1 MIFPEKQLILL
12 FLSAGLPLA
21 IVYSLY
27 PETRIMISIVSV
39 IVCIITI
46 CDALRCWH
54 INDTVTIRLH
64 DTLRMY
70 RGLTAQSR
78 FYLKSSSSV
87 KGTILGTITDL
98 YYINSDKP
106 FSLEYD
112 AQEEIISFSITPLQR
127 GIIESLTLR
136 IMTCSAMKLWCCIKN
151 RYIPC
156 NCTVF
161 ANNRKEI
168 HLLNA
173 LQSGGFTGNHLN
185 PFYGKGREVDRL
197 RNYVPGDSMGDIH
210 WKAMARHGFPI
221 TKEYRIERSQSLY
234 IIIDASCFSKRTAGY
249 QTISGNDSQTLPV
262 PLIERSIITAD
273 ILIMLANRQGDRA
286 GLAAFDDKVKL
297 FIPADTGISHLTRC
311 RITLIELQTGK
322 SPSDYREMF
331 QFLAGNIHR
340 RSMILILADLDDP
353 YSSENFSL
361 YSSILSNKHIVCA
374 VCPVSPGT
382 VPLYSREVGSTEEI
396 YSALS
401 GHLKWQSIKKLQANA
416 RKRGCD
422 IIMAT
427 HDSLTVTAIGAYIDM
442 KRKQLL

>member
-1 MIFPEKQLILL
+1 MIFPEKQLIIF
-12 FLSAGLPLA
+12 FLCAGLPLA
-21 IVYSLY
+21 IVFSLY

-39 IVCIITI
+39 IVCFIIALN
-46 CDALRCWH
+46 ALRCWH
-54 INDTVTIRLH
+54 SNDTVSIRLH

-70 RGLTAQSR
+70 RGVAAQSR
-78 FYLKSSSSV
+78 LCLKSTCPV
-87 KGTILGTITDL
+87 KGTILGIITDL
-98 YYINSDKP
+98 YCINSDIP
-106 FSLEYD
+106 FSLGYD
-112 AQEEIISFSITPLQR
+112 SQEEKISFSITPLQR
-127 GIIESLTLR
+127 GLIETLTLR
-136 IMTCSAMKLWCCIKN
+136 IMTCSAMGLWCCIKN
-151 RYIPC
+151 RNIAC

-173 LQSGGFTGNHLN
+173 IQSGGFAGNHLN

-221 TKEYRIERSQSLY
+221 TKEYRIERSQSFY
-234 IIIDASCFSKRTAGY
+234 IVIDTSCFSKRTAGY
-249 QTISGNDSQTLPV
+249 QTISGDDSQTLPV

-286 GLAAFDDKVKL
+286 GLAAFDDKVKS
-297 FIPADTGISHLTRC
+297 FIPADTGMSHLTRC
-311 RITLIELQTGK
+311 RKTLIELQTGK

-353 YSSENFSL
+353 YSSENFTL

-401 GHLKWQSIKKLQANA
+401 GHLKWQSIKKLQVNA

-427 HDSLTVTAIGAYIDM
+427 HDNITVTAIGAYIDM